1 MTHCWTR
8 RARSRSAL
16 RTARRSRSARCAR
29 SCAPVCRK
37 AIPIRSTP
45 RRWGNMSRGTAAMR
59 WRAFWLS
66 SKSARPNSKDNN
78 LTSPRLSM
86 GRRFR
91 LFGRFLDHHLL
102 VDAGLGIGAQAHHHR
117 FKELQRQRVV
127 IGVERQLV
135 VYLAKF
141 RAGGRVGMIP
151 ELVAHVAVQADIV
164 EEIMALENAVM
175 LHDPEIFL

>member
-1 MTHCWTR
+1 M
-8 RARSRSAL
+8 
-16 RTARRSRSARCAR
+16 
-29 SCAPVCRK
+29 
-37 AIPIRSTP
+37 PIRWTP

-127 IGVERQLV
+127 IGVERQLEIG
-135 VYLAKF
+135 
-141 RAGGRVGMIP
+141 RASCRERVC
-151 ELVAHVAVQADIV
+151 QYV
-164 EEIMALENAVM
+164 EISVDAEQLK
-175 LHDPEIFL
+175 